1 MMTANHPQNYKN
13 DSTKRNSDGVNGYI
27 LVKINRESLKL
38 MSEIGLDIG
47 DWRYVPM
54 IEQYM
59 NMASMSI
66 SRKNIYAILSEEYHI
81 SESSIKRVIR
91 RMLRRV
97 RM

>member
-1 MMTANHPQNYKN
+1 
-13 DSTKRNSDGVNGYI
+13 
-27 LVKINRESLKL
+27 

-66 SRKNIYAILSEEYHI
+66 SRKSIYAILAEEYHI
-81 SESSIKRVIR
+81 SESSVKRVIR

>member
-1 MMTANHPQNYKN
+1 MIANHLQNYKN
-13 DSTKRNSDGVNGYI
+13 DSTKRNSDGINGYI
-27 LVKINRESLKL
+27 LAKINRESLKL

-54 IEQYM
+54 IEQYV

-66 SRKNIYAILSEEYHI
+66 SRKNIYAILSKEYNI
-81 SESSIKRVIR
+81 SESSVKRVIR
-91 RMLRRV
+91 RMLKRV